1 VSGATRTI
9 RAVFDAS
16 VILRA
21 GLTPSKQ
28 AEAWIQRVA
37 TLEVRVHVP
46 ELVFAELAHVFRR
59 HVAAGLVSLLDAR
72 ALMDGFSRLPVRV
85 HSQAR
90 FAEPALER
98 ALASGISGYDA
109 FYVVL
114 ADAVDATLV
123 TADRR
128 LAGAYDRVELLG

>member
-1 VSGATRTI
+1 
-9 RAVFDAS
+9 
-16 VILRA
+16 
-21 GLTPSKQ
+21 
-28 AEAWIQRVA
+28 
-37 TLEVRVHVP
+37 
-46 ELVFAELAHVFRR
+46 
-59 HVAAGLVSLLDAR
+59 
-72 ALMDGFSRLPVRV
+72 LPVRV